1 MQRVNSIF
9 EDINSFKLTTT
20 LYKTTKNKV
29 DGKITIIGDNINNNI
44 KPIIANHIFSLKF
57 NF

>member
-44 KPIIANHIFSLKF
+44 KPIIANHIFSL
-57 NF
+57 